1 MLQILFNMTL
11 WKCSHSTRTHCSWY
25 YRKYNVLRYCIL
37 KAGFLA
43 PSFSCIIVIP
53 QEQGKGDRKNKV
65 GQRRKEEEQKIKN
78 KAGEAEKD

>member
-1 MLQILFNMTL
+1 MKLL
-11 WKCSHSTRTHCSWY
+11 
-25 YRKYNVLRYCIL
+25 NVLQYCVL
-37 KAGFLA
+37 KAEFLA